1 MFVRAWLLSGEEVDE
16 QLVHALG
23 LVVVDPVGRVG
34 QALDPVE
41 VGHVLV
47 VRLGELGAEVA
58 IALPPDDQGG
68 RRDGAKLALL
78 RRQPHRGAV
87 VVDHRLRRPWLGPR
101 VDVAIDLLRRVRRA
115 GVAQEALEEPP
126 VPAARTAL
134 GQPRELEVEEV
145 PGPQEL
151 TRVAQS
157 FVQPPRMGRVQDD
170 EAVDDLRV
178 VRRQGPRDG
187 AAPVV
192 TDHHRGLG
200 TELADEAADVAGEL
214 VGGVGGVAVRPRRQ
228 VVAAQVGRD
237 DAEARLHERCD
248 LLPPAVPELREAVQQ
263 DDQWPVAGL
272 DVVQLHVADLGVAL
286 AKAGVGV
293 RRRAGEAYRVSWWS

>member
-1 MFVRAWLLSGEEVDE
+1 MRATTSSTCGRLALAGGGEEVDE

-58 IALPPDDQGG
+58 VALPPDDQGG
-68 RRDGAKLALL
+68 RRDGADLLL
-78 RRQPHRGAV
+78 RAQPHRGAV
-87 VVDHRLRRPWLGPR
+87 VVDHRLRRAWLGPR
-101 VDVAIDLLRRVRRA
+101 LDVAIDLLRRVRRA

-157 FVQPPRMGRVQDD
+157 FVQLARMGRVQDG
-170 EAVDDLRV
+170 EAVDDLGV
-178 VRRQGPRDG
+178 VHRQGPRD
-187 AAPVV
+187 AFRPSRDRRPSR
-192 TDHHRGLG
+192 TRHR
-200 TELADEAADVAGEL
+200 
-214 VGGVGGVAVRPRRQ
+214 
-228 VVAAQVGRD
+228 
-237 DAEARLHERCD
+237 AR
-248 LLPPAVPELREAVQQ
+248 
-263 DDQWPVAGL
+263 G
-272 DVVQLHVADLGVAL
+272 
-286 AKAGVGV
+286 
-293 RRRAGEAYRVSWWS
+293 